1 MKSLASADVLSETR
15 DRMLRVCAEDRALWG
30 KMTATQMVRHL
41 GCSSE
46 LALGERPMEPVKGP
60 PPAVIKFVALR
71 TGLPWPKNTPTMPEL
86 KQALDECPETGFEE
100 LVGVAV
106 AKMEDVARAARL
118 APSHPIFGRMT
129 AADWMR
135 LGYLHADHHLRQ
147 FGR

>member
-1 MKSLASADVLSETR
+1 MKSLASAEVVSETKAR
-15 DRMLRVCAEDRALWG
+15 LLRVGVDDRPLWG
-30 KMTATQMVRHL
+30 RMTAMQMMRHL
-41 GCSSE
+41 GCAYE
-46 LALGERPMEPVKGP
+46 LALGERPMEPVKGMP
-60 PPAVIKFVALR
+60 RAVMKFVALR
-71 TGLPWPKNTPTMPEL
+71 TGLPWPKNSKTMPEL
-86 KQALDECPETGFEE
+86 IQALDECPETGFEE

-106 AKMEDVARAARL
+106 AKMEDVAGATRF